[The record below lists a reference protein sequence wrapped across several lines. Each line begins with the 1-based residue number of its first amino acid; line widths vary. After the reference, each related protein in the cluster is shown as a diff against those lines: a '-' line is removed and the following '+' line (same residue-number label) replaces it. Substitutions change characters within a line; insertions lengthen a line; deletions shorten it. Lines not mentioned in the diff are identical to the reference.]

1 VKAVEVAG
9 DMPPQ
14 RGLIVQRQQLAD
26 ALARCMTQLGLER
39 KTREVRD
46 LKAYLAEHESDD
58 KK

>member
-1 VKAVEVAG
+1 
-9 DMPPQ
+9 MPPQ

-46 LKAYLAEHESDD
+46 LKAYLSEHEGDD